1 LVQVGYK
8 KAWFEYSGYVD
19 MGVDVTQVDI
29 SKPDEN
35 NVVRVKLPTVEIFDL
50 NIDANTMQ
58 MKSYEGGVFQ
68 KITFEEIDGA
78 RNAAQ
83 QKMKEQVEKDR
94 VIPAQ
99 AKEHARALIESYIV
113 NVGESTGQ
121 EFTVEF
127 VDSDG

>member
-1 LVQVGYK
+1 
-8 KAWFEYSGYVD
+8 
-19 MGVDVTQVDI
+19 
-29 SKPDEN
+29 
-35 NVVRVKLPTVEIFDL
+35 
-50 NIDANTMQ
+50 MQ
-58 MKSYEGGVFQ
+58 MKSYEGGAFQ

-78 RNAAQ
+78 RTAAQ
-83 QKMKEQVEKDR
+83 QNMKEQVEKDR